1 MRKGKCTNSSQY
13 ICFALHNGLWYK
25 LDDDDVL
32 VTTESIV
39 LSEQVY
45 FLMYEKAGALVPP
58 TDAIAG
64 AAAIAA
70 MNAASAA
77 EAAQN
82 KACEHGCDGSST
94 VQDAQAALVAPPPRC
109 RVREA
114 NGADGEEAPSKKRTT
129 SAAGER
135 KPKACHGSETR
146 PFIWEFVGTEHSR
159 PYPPAQKPCAMRPG
173 PAPFQLLSCV
183 SQSC

>member
-1 MRKGKCTNSSQY
+1 VHKGKRTNSSQY

-77 EAAQN
+77 EAAQKRLAN
-82 KACEHGCDGSST
+82 HGCDGSST

-114 NGADGEEAPSKKRTT
+114 NGADGEEAPSKKRT
-129 SAAGER
+129 SVER
-135 KPKACHGSETR
+135 RRGAEAEGMPWIR
-146 PFIWEFVGTEHSR
+146 NPFIWEFVGTEHSR
-159 PYPPAQKPCAMRPG
+159 PYPPAQKPCAM
-173 PAPFQLLSCV
+173 
-183 SQSC
+183 